1 MTDSSQA
8 EFPIFDFSYVP
19 ESPKD
24 EPTKKVYENMKKVE
38 QIYMDN
44 PDLTLRVQITE
55 EAFDRLKDRPGIK
68 GSKYSRLKEVITDD
82 KVEYYLVV
90 SPYTNVQR
98 IGMSKDQNQKALT
111 LSTNYFSVQRDD
123 ETINFQLAEV
133 SAKGVSEVRDRSEVY
148 PRDLLKIEFIQKD
161 EAEKFISVPNTE
173 IASEKGQKPKKQSFD
188 TRLADTLRKVLSP
201 ERATELLSS
210 QIMMQIEIVHDMQLY
225 PEKYGMTQDQ
235 AGRYLIPDNPP
246 FAEWA
251 WNHMG
256 DIWEIS
262 AGFTA
267 MRLGFVA
274 LNEVLKK
281 EPIAKLTHGYQVSD
295 EAAFWTSLMT
305 TWTVKAAHSMGW
317 ISSNWLYLGDMPI
330 GAMHDHT
337 VNPVPEM
344 IFGQGVAA
352 AVLVASHYA
361 AKYREPIKNLVIRAA
376 KFTGRKFKEFDTMM
390 NNLGR
395 PSAIPDVVVGTSEQG
410 DEKEVF

>member
-1 MTDSSQA
+1 
-8 EFPIFDFSYVP
+8 
-19 ESPKD
+19 
-24 EPTKKVYENMKKVE
+24 
-38 QIYMDN
+38 
-44 PDLTLRVQITE
+44 
-55 EAFDRLKDRPGIK
+55 
-68 GSKYSRLKEVITDD
+68 
-82 KVEYYLVV
+82 
-90 SPYTNVQR
+90 
-98 IGMSKDQNQKALT
+98 
-111 LSTNYFSVQRDD
+111 
-123 ETINFQLAEV
+123 
-133 SAKGVSEVRDRSEVY
+133 
-148 PRDLLKIEFIQKD
+148 
-161 EAEKFISVPNTE
+161 
-173 IASEKGQKPKKQSFD
+173 
-188 TRLADTLRKVLSP
+188 
-201 ERATELLSS
+201 
-210 QIMMQIEIVHDMQLY
+210 MMQIEIVHDVQLY
-225 PEKYGMTQDQ
+225 PEKYVMTQDQ

-246 FAEWA
+246 FAKWA
-251 WNHMG
+251 WDHMG

-267 MRLGFVA
+267 MRVGFVA

-281 EPIAKLTHGYQVSD
+281 EPIAKLTRGYQVSD

-390 NNLGR
+390 NNLGK
-395 PSAIPDVVVGTSEQG
+395 PKVVTSVVVDTISEQNN
-410 DEKEVF
+410 KEVS